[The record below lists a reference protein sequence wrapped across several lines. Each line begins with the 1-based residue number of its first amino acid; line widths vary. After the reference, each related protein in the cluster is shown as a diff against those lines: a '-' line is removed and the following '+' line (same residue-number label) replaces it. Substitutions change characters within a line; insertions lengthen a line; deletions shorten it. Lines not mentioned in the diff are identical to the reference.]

1 MLMDVLKDV
10 KAFIDHLTVP
20 WDYGWFALGLA
31 LGFFG
36 RKVSILK
43 RLTVACWDW
52 CWNKLENVAKNVEAA
67 NSAAGLTQLDKELNK
82 DHSRSDDES

>member
-1 MLMDVLKDV
+1 MDALKDV
-10 KAFIDHLTVP
+10 KAFIDQLTVVV
-20 WDYGWFALGLA
+20 DYGWFALGLA

-43 RLTVACWDW
+43 RLAVACWDW
-52 CWNKLENVAKNVEAA
+52 CWNKLEDVAKNVEATYLP
-67 NSAAGLTQLDKELNK
+67 SDLTQLDKDLNK